1 MKFGKTIVRFAAVLA
16 LALSLG
22 LAQTPPQ
29 EEKKATGPSF
39 SYNPGGRRDPFKDL
53 LGGRDVKE
61 KKTISGLS
69 DLSIDDIT
77 LKGIVKT
84 KGKLEAFISLTE
96 GFPLTIH
103 EGDKLA
109 DGFVL
114 LIEET
119 QVVFRRTRD
128 SKGIPLTKPRDVI
141 KEITFEER

>member
-1 MKFGKTIVRFAAVLA
+1 MKFVKTTARLAPVLA

-22 LAQTPPQ
+22 LAQSPPQ

-53 LGGRDVKE
+53 LGGRDVRE
-61 KKTISGLS
+61 KKAISGLS
-69 DLSIDDIT
+69 DLAIDDVT
-77 LKGIVKT
+77 LKGIVKA

-114 LIEET
+114 RIEET
-119 QVVFRRTRD
+119 QVVFRRTQD
-128 SKGIPLTKPRDVI
+128 SNGIPLAKPRDVV
-141 KEITFEER
+141 KEIMPEER

>member
-1 MKFGKTIVRFAAVLA
+1 MKFVKMTARLAPVLA

-22 LAQTPPQ
+22 LAQAPPQ
-29 EEKKATGPSF
+29 EEKKAAGPSF

-53 LGGRDVKE
+53 LGGRDVRE
-61 KKTISGLS
+61 KKDISGLS
-69 DLSIDDIT
+69 DLAIDDVT
-77 LKGIVKT
+77 LKGIVKA

-114 LIEET
+114 RIEET
-119 QVVFRRTRD
+119 QVVFRRTQD
-128 SKGIPLTKPRDVI
+128 SNGIPLAKPRDVV
-141 KEITFEER
+141 KEIMP